1 VHVEPGD
8 EAQVIEAATSLGR
21 QLAAALEN
29 VVLFHQAVR
38 AERELAGLM
47 DSVDDLIVICDAELR
62 VVRGTRAFAAR
73 AGVPSADLPGRE
85 LRELLGES
93 LESRLRAA
101 VAGDSARVTVLETEG
116 TMLGATFTVHASPLD
131 CDDGQPSDLVL
142 VLREASDPKAARP

>member
-1 VHVEPGD
+1 MPSASWPGSW
-8 EAQVIEAATSLGR
+8 IR
-21 QLAAALEN
+21 
-29 VVLFHQAVR
+29 
-38 AERELAGLM
+38 
-47 DSVDDLIVICDAELR
+47 VDDLIVICDAELR

-101 VAGDSARVTVLETEG
+101 AAGDSARVTVLETEG

-131 CDDGQPSDLVL
+131 SDDGQPSDLVL